1 MKMVSH
7 LLMIKPVNF
16 GFNPETAV
24 NNTFQ
29 VREQSNDVQ
38 KKALKEFEYF
48 VRLLTTYDIDVTVI
62 DDTPLPYTP
71 DSIFPNNWVSFHEGG
86 VMCLYPMFA
95 PNRRMERKP
104 ELVATL
110 QKKFHITTVI
120 DLTRHE
126 EHNRFLEG
134 TGSMVLDRQF
144 KIAYACISPR
154 TSIDLLDEFCSSMH
168 FLPVAFNAFDDKGGA
183 IYHTN
188 VMMCVTKQHVI
199 ICLES
204 ITDAKQRENVISAIK
219 MSGKKTISIT
229 REQMKRFAGNMLQ
242 VTNKKG
248 KAFLLMSMR
257 AYESLSPGQIKGLER
272 YNTLLP
278 APLDTIEN
286 NGGGSA
292 RCMVAE
298 VFT

>member
-1 MKMVSH
+1 
-7 LLMIKPVNF
+7 
-16 GFNPETAV
+16 
-24 NNTFQ
+24 
-29 VREQSNDVQ
+29 
-38 KKALKEFEYF
+38 
-48 VRLLTTYDIDVTVI
+48 
-62 DDTPLPYTP
+62 
-71 DSIFPNNWVSFHEGG
+71 
-86 VMCLYPMFA
+86 MCLFHVA
-95 PNRRMERKP
+95 PNRRLERKP

-199 ICLES
+199 IYLES
-204 ITDAKQRENVISAIK
+204 ITDAKQRKNVISAIK

-229 REQMKRFAGNMLQ
+229 REQMKRFAGNMLRNQ
-242 VTNKKG
+242 QKG
-248 KAFLLMSMR
+248 AFLLMSMR
-257 AYESLSPGQIKGLER
+257 AYESLSPGQIKELER